1 MLEIKCLGVSVRKQ
15 LLFMACFVCLVA
27 TVASGQSVRISDA
40 DVNLID
46 LAGVSKQLKVS
57 EGPVQAIGRS
67 ASQGKGLVK
76 LTSERWDF
84 GKSQLRDAIYIEA
97 ARYNI

>member
-1 MLEIKCLGVSVRKQ
+1 MPMLEIECLGVSVHKQ

-46 LAGVSKQLKVS
+46 LAGVNEGLKVS
-57 EGPVQAIGRS
+57 ERPVQAVGRS
-67 ASQGKGLVK
+67 ASRV
-76 LTSERWDF
+76 
-84 GKSQLRDAIYIEA
+84 
-97 ARYNI
+97 